1 LTVLFCALFLISIAV
16 QIFGFLMISN
26 SQATLA
32 ETNYKSSKMLE
43 ETQNLASLEQ
53 KYAAIKG
60 EIPKIDVALPDQKD
74 SAILISDI
82 DSLSRASGLKFT
94 NIQTNTAGKKG
105 NAQSDMSLLQTIKGK
120 YGYELP
126 LEIKVDGSFVGFADF
141 ITKLES
147 YQRLINI
154 TSIDITKTSVV
165 GEKHHRGKNKTNGI
179 FKQMKIKLKN
189 NFSLSKMN
197 FISNKLLSSDSMWQR
212 GLLLASFIVLVI
224 FLGAIVYLFV
234 RPIDPETKTSIEKE
248 VNSTNVTF
256 DKTTLEN
263 LKNRQQPIQ
272 AQSPTIGKNPFLPF

>member
-1 LTVLFCALFLISIAV
+1 MNRLKSFYVTLTVLFCALFLISIAV

-165 GEKHHRGKNKTNGI
+165 GEKTDTIEAKIRLTAYLNK
-179 FKQMKIKLKN
+179 
-189 NFSLSKMN
+189 
-197 FISNKLLSSDSMWQR
+197 
-212 GLLLASFIVLVI
+212 
-224 FLGAIVYLFV
+224 
-234 RPIDPETKTSIEKE
+234 
-248 VNSTNVTF
+248 
-256 DKTTLEN
+256 
-263 LKNRQQPIQ
+263 
-272 AQSPTIGKNPFLPF
+272 